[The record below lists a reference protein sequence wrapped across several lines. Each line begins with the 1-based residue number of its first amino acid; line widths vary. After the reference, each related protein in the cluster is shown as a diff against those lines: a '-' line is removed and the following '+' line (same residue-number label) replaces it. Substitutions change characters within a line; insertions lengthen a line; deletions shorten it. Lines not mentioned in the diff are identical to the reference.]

1 MAVTVDGNGSYSK
14 GEMIIDF
21 TGPNPS
27 FIDIKG
33 HLGLGFK
40 DRTHLATMLLKTD
53 GLVHVKP
60 SYY

>member
-1 MAVTVDGNGSYSK
+1 
-14 GEMIIDF
+14 MIIDF